1 MLRQLVYRSRATQKM
16 SEQDIDK
23 IVDDSVPFNKANN
36 ITGLLLFDGEFFFQ
50 VLEGEGETVHGL
62 FEHIKSDP
70 RHTNVVKVVDSAC
83 AQREFGKWHLRT
95 LILNPDNQCYWLP
108 QDLTVRRDSR
118 VFSLLNSFAT
128 GRWRSCV
135 SAEDKA
141 SVNCIIAT
149 SAITLA
155 PYPASQIQF
164 AFQPIVDTRI
174 GGISSYEALLRN
186 QDGTYPEL
194 ILAGLPEQQRY
205 EFDLNS
211 KAIAITQGAKLLQPG
226 QSLSVNLLPGAITQ
240 NKQVVDQ
247 LLRYLKEGGLRPE
260 QLILEITESEM
271 VKESDAFFAV
281 IESIRATGI
290 RLSLDDFGAGYAGLS
305 LLADLMPDK
314 IKLDRAITNGI
325 HESGPRQAILHSVFE
340 FANATGSHLIVEG
353 VESFEEW
360 LWLNNTGVRKF
371 QGFLFARPQLN
382 GTQAI
387 HFNARAL
394 INQLQD

>member
-1 MLRQLVYRSRATQKM
+1 MLRQLVYRSRATHKM

-23 IVDDSVPFNKANN
+23 IVADSVPFNKANN
-36 ITGLLLFDGEFFFQ
+36 VTGLLLFDGEFFFQ
-50 VLEGEGETVHGL
+50 ILEGEGEIIHGL
-62 FEHIKSDP
+62 FEHIKTDP
-70 RHTNVVKVVDSAC
+70 RHTNIVKVLDSAC
-83 AQREFGKWHLRT
+83 AQREFGKWNLRT

-108 QDLTVRRDSR
+108 QDLTVKRDSR
-118 VFSLLNSFAT
+118 IFSLLNSFAT

-135 SAEDKA
+135 SAEEKA
-141 SVNCIIAT
+141 LVKCKITT
-149 SAITLA
+149 SAINLP
-155 PYPASQIQF
+155 PYPSSDIQF
-164 AFQPIVDTRI
+164 AFQPIVDTRV

-186 QDGTYPEL
+186 SDGKFPEL
-194 ILAGLPEQQRY
+194 ILAELPEQQRY
-205 EFDLNS
+205 EFDLKS
-211 KAIAITQGAKLLQPG
+211 KAIAITQGAKLLQSG

-240 NKQVVDQ
+240 NEQVVSE
-247 LLRYLKEGGLRPE
+247 LLHYLQEGGLKPE

-271 VKESDAFFAV
+271 VKESEAFFAV
-281 IESIRATGI
+281 IEDIRAAGI
-290 RLSLDDFGAGYAGLS
+290 RLALDDFGAGYAGLS

-325 HESGPRQAILHSVFE
+325 HENGPRQAILHSVFE

-353 VESFEEW
+353 VETFDEW

-382 GTQAI
+382 GTSAI

-394 INQLQD
+394 IDQ

>member
-1 MLRQLVYRSRATQKM
+1 MLRQLVYRSRATHKM
-16 SEQDIDK
+16 SEPDIDK

-36 ITGLLLFDGEFFFQ
+36 VTGLLLFDGEFFFQ
-50 VLEGEGETVHGL
+50 ILEGEGEIIHGL
-62 FEHIKSDP
+62 FEHIKTDP
-70 RHTNVVKVVDSAC
+70 RHTNIVKVVDSAC

-141 SVNCIIAT
+141 SVQCKIAT
-149 SAITLA
+149 SAIDLP
-155 PYPASQIQF
+155 PYPSSDIQF
-164 AFQPIVDTRI
+164 AFQPIVDTRV
-174 GGISSYEALLRN
+174 GGVSSYEALLRN
-186 QDGTYPEL
+186 SDGKFPEL
-194 ILAGLPEQQRY
+194 ILAELPEQQRY
-205 EFDLNS
+205 EFDLKS
-211 KAIAITQGAKLLQPG
+211 KAIAIAQGAKLLQSG

-240 NKQVVDQ
+240 NEQVVSE
-247 LLRYLKEGGLRPE
+247 LLRYLKEGGLQPE

-271 VKESDAFFAV
+271 VKENDAFFAV
-281 IESIRATGI
+281 IEDIRAAGI
-290 RLSLDDFGAGYAGLS
+290 RLALDDFGAGYAGLS

-353 VESFEEW
+353 VETFDEW
-360 LWLNNTGVRKF
+360 LWLNNAGVRKF
-371 QGFLFARPQLN
+371 QGFLFAKPQLN
-382 GTQAI
+382 GTSAI

-394 INQLQD
+394 IDQ